1 MIRTLLSRLFV
12 AGVVAAIWT
21 TTSGRANAQQP
32 TGSAKPATRTDGKG
46 ATGDS
51 VSTADIQRAAE
62 QLAIAVQ
69 AAVKKATE
77 DPALKVA
84 ALKVATNAVAAAQV
98 VITQQAETLQNVLD
112 SLAKEIAMATEKQQS
127 KPKSH

>member
-1 MIRTLLSRLFV
+1 MVRTLLSRLV
-12 AGVVAAIWT
+12 LTVVIAAIWIAAPG
-21 TTSGRANAQQP
+21 SANAQQP
-32 TGSAKPATRTDGKG
+32 AGSSKPATRTDGKV

-69 AAVKKATE
+69 AAVKRATE

-84 ALKVATNAVAAAQV
+84 ALKVATNAVTAAQV
-98 VITQQAETLQNVLD
+98 VITQQAETLQKVLD